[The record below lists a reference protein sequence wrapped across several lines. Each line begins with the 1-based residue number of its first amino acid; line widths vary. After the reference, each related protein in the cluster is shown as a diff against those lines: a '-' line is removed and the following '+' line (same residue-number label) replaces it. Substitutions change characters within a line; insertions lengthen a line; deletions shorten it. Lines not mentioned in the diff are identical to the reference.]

1 MPPALPQLAPNGI
14 VIGGFVLDAAGHR
27 LTRDGTPVRL
37 RPQTWRVLCYLVER
51 AGRLV
56 TREELLRDVWE
67 GAAVSDDTLTQ
78 SIGELRRAFGDSA
91 RSPRF
96 IETVH
101 RLGFR
106 FIALPDERP
115 AALPTLQ
122 APTLPS
128 PSPATA
134 VEAALDPAAAFVGRT
149 VELAHLHGLLDQAR
163 AGKRQI
169 VLVGG
174 ETGIGK
180 TSLVERFLRGTAD
193 APDARRVL
201 RGQCVQQYGQREP
214 YMPVLDA
221 IETAARGP
229 GGAELVQLLQRVAP
243 RVYDI
248 LTRLHP
254 EAAPAAASG
263 TPSSERV
270 LREMAALLEAAAA
283 DSPLVL
289 VLEDLHWS
297 DAATMDLL
305 SVVSQRREPARLLLI
320 GTFRPADAALQGHP
334 IRELR
339 HSLRRQRRESD
350 LALGYLGAADV
361 EAYLQLRFGLRDPA
375 LAGAMHERTDGH
387 PLFFTTLVDDM
398 VRAGA
403 LREVRGGWAASLPAE
418 RAVPADL
425 RDVIAAQLHGLDA
438 GDRVVLE
445 TASVAGVRF
454 EPELVAAAVTR
465 DHEDVEAVCDRLVRS
480 HVFLQ
485 KPSASP
491 ASASVAEYEFTH
503 ALQHQVIYEQIPVL
517 RRRRLHRTIAEALE
531 AGHGD
536 HVEEHASQL
545 AMHHERAGQLDAA
558 VAHLARCVVRAQ
570 QRGAHREAATFVEEA
585 LRLLDG
591 LPADDARDQRELQ
604 LRLLLGVSLNVT
616 YGYAASEVRM
626 NFARAR
632 ALCERAGDERQL
644 FEVMSAFWYV
654 QIGHGDVAESHRNV
668 EVLAA
673 IADRLDDAEL
683 RRRVLV
689 TRGRTEFLSGRFPVA
704 VSLLGDYIEQARR
717 AEPGTPVYG
726 VAPIVA
732 ATFQRGLALWFVGLP
747 ERARRHVRAGLDSV
761 GTRTA
766 PIDVASSHSHAS
778 IFGLIAGDRPFTR
791 VHAERCLDVCRE
803 WDVAFFQTG
812 AACCLA
818 GADDEPDERSLA
830 AQREAFAEHRARVG
844 VFLCDLFLAAMI
856 RTYARLGRWDEG
868 LRCAEDGIEITRT
881 SLERLYAAEM
891 WRLRGEMLA
900 SKARARGRG
909 RRGAD
914 AGSEVTESLTRALE
928 IADDQGA
935 RMLALRARTSL
946 VRHAANDT
954 RRAVERDALAQLYA
968 TFTEGFDTPD
978 LLDAKAL
985 LISARPAAP
994 ASDALA

>member
-1 MPPALPQLAPNGI
+1 MPPALPQLSPDG
-14 VIGGFVLDAAGHR
+14 VVFGEFVLDIAGHR
-27 LTRDGTPVRL
+27 LTRGGTPVRL

-56 TREELLRDVWE
+56 TREELHRDVWD

-91 RSPRF
+91 RNPRF

-106 FIALPDERP
+106 FIASPDETTVAPRTASAPPTPP
-115 AALPTLQ
+115 AFTG
-122 APTLPS
+122 TES
-128 PSPATA
+128 
-134 VEAALDPAAAFVGRT
+134 AADPGSAFVGRT
-149 VELAHLHGLLDQAR
+149 AELAHLHRLLDAAR
-163 AGKRQI
+163 AGRRQI
-169 VLVGG
+169 ALVGG

-180 TSLVERFLRGTAD
+180 TSLVERFLRGAAG

-229 GGAELVQLLQRVAP
+229 GGAELVHLLQRVAP

-254 EAAPAAASG
+254 EATPATATG
-263 TPSSERV
+263 TPSSDRV

-283 DSPLVL
+283 ASLLIL

-305 SVVSQRREPARLLLI
+305 AILAQRPEPARLLLI

-339 HSLRRQRRESD
+339 QSLRRQRRESD

-398 VRAGA
+398 VRAGD
-403 LREVRGGWAASLPAE
+403 LREVPGGWTASLPAE
-418 RAVPADL
+418 RKVPADL
-425 RDVIAAQLHGLDA
+425 RDVIAAQLHALHAD
-438 GDRVVLE
+438 DLVVLE

-454 EPELVAAAVTR
+454 EPGLVATAMAG

-485 KPSASP
+485 KPPASP

-517 RRRRLHRTIAEALE
+517 RRRRLHRAIAEALE
-531 AGHGD
+531 ATHGG

-545 AMHHERAGQLDAA
+545 SMHHQRAGQLDAA
-558 VAHLARCVVRAQ
+558 VTHLARCVVRAQ

-591 LPADDARDQRELQ
+591 LPEDRARDQRELR
-604 LRLLLGVSLNVT
+604 LRLLLGVSLNIT
-616 YGYAASEVRM
+616 YGYVAPEVRA

-632 ALCERAGDERQL
+632 ALCERAGDDRQL
-644 FEVMSAFWYV
+644 FEVVSAIWYV
-654 QIGHGDVAESHRNV
+654 QLGESDVAESRRNV

-683 RRRVLV
+683 RRRVVV
-689 TRGRTEFLSGRFPVA
+689 TRGRTDFWNGRFHDAVA
-704 VSLLGDYIEQARR
+704 LLDDFIEQARR
-717 AEPGTPVYG
+717 AADPGTPVYG

-747 ERARRHVRAGLDSV
+747 EQARRHVRAGLDSV

-766 PIDVASSHSHAS
+766 PFDAASSHSQAGL
-778 IFGLIAGDRPFTR
+778 FGLLSRDRPFAR
-791 VHAERCLDVCRE
+791 AQAERCLDVCRE
-803 WDVAFFQTG
+803 HDVAFFQSI

-818 GADDEPDERSLA
+818 GSADEPDERSLA
-830 AQREAFAEHRARVG
+830 ALGEALAEHRTRIG
-844 VFLCDLFLAAMI
+844 VFLCDVYLAAMI
-856 RTYARLGRWDEG
+856 RTCARLGRWDEG

-900 SKARARGRG
+900 GKARARARG
-909 RRGAD
+909 PRGVD
-914 AGSEVTESLTRALE
+914 AASEVTRSLTRALE

-946 VRHAANDT
+946 LRHAANDT
-954 RRAVERDALAQLYA
+954 RRAAARDALAQLYA

-978 LLDAKAL
+978 LIDAKAL
-985 LISARPAAP
+985 LTSP
-994 ASDALA
+994 